1 MENWH
6 LNTLTLTL
14 LQFAN
19 RTLIRNRKGNLNAN
33 CLEVIKTVACTFC
46 WPWLGQEERHCIILC
61 VRLERCRSWSAC
73 CLGDGEAMQMGCVC
87 PCRCSSV
94 AVTNVD
100 CSTFRLHKFNWP
112 DLTWQR
118 TRVQCFGYSN
128 VCIIKTNS
136 PTAPHNNATFS
147 FDSSTK
153 SQPVPG
159 LILTPIVLPHIL
171 LPDTFALGCKGFDS
185 PSSFFVSCFVFG
197 MQTGSYTRSSAQF
210 CSHFPLPR
218 SALTNFLSRRLA
230 ASLRRRQA
238 VSLSQANEDRLCVKI
253 LSNDLFTNSA
263 FLHSPLTTLLSLLSV
278 PLPLPAVIQHW
289 QLLHFPRIYQP
300 VSVSVSAN
308 APCPCPPHQLWTHIS
323 MFVTR
328 FFPLPFFFFFYIF
341 FLLFLSFI
349 FIFPGW
355 LSVSCLR
362 FAS

>member
-1 MENWH
+1 MGAQRKLKINCITNLILFKNCHSAALSHKTNYWDNNHIDRYLENGKLEFKYVDVDLATICQPH
-6 LNTLTLTL
+6 TRHRR
-14 LQFAN
+14 A
-19 RTLIRNRKGNLNAN
+19 LIRNRKGNLNAN

-61 VRLERCRSWSAC
+61 VRLERCWSWSAC
-73 CLGDGEAMQMGCVC
+73 CLGVGEAMQMGCVC

-185 PSSFFVSCFVFG
+185 PSSFF
-197 MQTGSYTRSSAQF
+197 
-210 CSHFPLPR
+210 
-218 SALTNFLSRRLA
+218 FLVLYLA
-230 ASLRRRQA
+230 CKQ
-238 VSLSQANEDRLCVKI
+238 VPI
-253 LSNDLFTNSA
+253 
-263 FLHSPLTTLLSLLSV
+263 PV
-278 PLPLPAVIQHW
+278 PLPSSVPISHYPAAHW
-289 QLLHFPRIYQP
+289 Q
-300 VSVSVSAN
+300 
-308 APCPCPPHQLWTHIS
+308 IS
-323 MFVTR
+323 
-328 FFPLPFFFFFYIF
+328 
-341 FLLFLSFI
+341 
-349 FIFPGW
+349 
-355 LSVSCLR
+355 
-362 FAS
+362 